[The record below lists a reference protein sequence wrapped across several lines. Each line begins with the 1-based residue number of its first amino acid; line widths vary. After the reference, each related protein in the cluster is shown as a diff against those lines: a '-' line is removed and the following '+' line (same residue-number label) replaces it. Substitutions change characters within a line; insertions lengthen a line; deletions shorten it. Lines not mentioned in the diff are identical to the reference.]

1 MVKDV
6 ALYLLE
12 NGGFPPEV
20 NELLKKQRDKGLAK
34 YGVALDPTMP
44 GYDWIDQAQEEN
56 TDALNYITA
65 ALMTDFDNAAYYN
78 RALQSV
84 ADTMSILFFVKREKR
99 KSTIF
104 L

>member
-20 NELLKKQRDKGLAK
+20 NELITKQRDKGLAK
-34 YGVALDPTMP
+34 YGTALDPTLP

-65 ALMTDFDNAAYYN
+65 ALLTDTENAVYYGK
-78 RALQSV
+78 ALQSV
-84 ADTMSILFFVKREKR
+84 ADTMSILFWVKSEKIR
-99 KSTIF
+99 PKII